1 MVAGDDVAVRETD
14 RLRFIVD
21 TNVADEAGAA
31 GMEPTAGAWG
41 VAGAW
46 YVAFKDD
53 PRSSGTRLEQPIGS
67 GTRIVGAGT

>member
-31 GMEPTAGAWG
+31 SMEPTTCGRVLGA
-41 VAGAW
+41 
-46 YVAFKDD
+46 
-53 PRSSGTRLEQPIGS
+53 RH
-67 GTRIVGAGT
+67 